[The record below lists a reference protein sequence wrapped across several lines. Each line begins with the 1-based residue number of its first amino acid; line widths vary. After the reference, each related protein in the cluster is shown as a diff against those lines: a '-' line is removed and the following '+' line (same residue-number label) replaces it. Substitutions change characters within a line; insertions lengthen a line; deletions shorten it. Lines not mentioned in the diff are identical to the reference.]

1 MTFRLVYAERAER
14 QLNKLN
20 PQVALRIVNGCERL
34 KNHPFPDGKHV
45 KKLKGYENIY
55 RLRVGDYRIVFRI
68 SKDVVEVIDVVSK
81 PDFKKSY

>member
-1 MTFRLVYAERAER
+1 VTFRLIYAERAER

-20 PQVALRIVNGCERL
+20 PEIALRILNGCERL
-34 KNHPFPDGKHV
+34 KTQPFPDGKHV

-68 SKDVVEVIDVVSK
+68 TKDIVEMIDVVSK

>member
-14 QLNKLN
+14 QLNRLN
-20 PQVALRIVNGCERL
+20 PQTSLRIVNGCERL
-34 KNHPFPDGKHV
+34 KTHPFPDGKHV